1 MTTYGED
8 IFTEGES
15 SDNTLDNLGPLRALA
30 GTWSGESGVDV
41 HPQSDGPETDVFTE
55 TYVAAAIDAQANG
68 PQILYGLS
76 YHQHILKPG
85 EDATF
90 HDQVGYWLWEPA
102 TGQIMLTLA
111 IPRGQVAL
119 AGGTAAAGDTE
130 FTLTARRGDP
140 VYGISS
146 NPFLDQ
152 AFRTTSWSITV
163 TSHSEDSWSYE
174 QTTVLEVNG
183 EAFAHTDRNTLNRVG
198 PPIANPLS
206 S

>member
-1 MTTYGED
+1 MTVYGDD

-15 SDNTLDNLGPLRALA
+15 SGDTLANLGPLRALA
-30 GTWSGESGVDV
+30 GTWSGDVGVDV
-41 HPQSDGPETDVFTE
+41 HPQFDGPEVDRFTE

-90 HDQVGYWLWEPA
+90 HDQVGYWLWEPR
-102 TGQIMLTLA
+102 TGQVMQTLA

-119 AGGTAAAGDTE
+119 AGGFVAADATE
-130 FTLTARRGDP
+130 FTLTAKRGDP
-140 VYGISS
+140 IYGISS

-152 AFRTTSWSITV
+152 AFRTLEWTVTITV
-163 TSHSEDSWSYE
+163 HSEDSWSYK

-183 EAFAHTDRNTLNRVG
+183 KAFAHTDRNTLHRVG

>member
-1 MTTYGED
+1 MTADPID

-15 SDNTLDNLGPLRALA
+15 SDDTLANLGPLRALA
-30 GTWSGESGVDV
+30 GTWSGDSGIDV
-41 HPQSDGPETDVFTE
+41 HPQVDGPETDHFTE

-90 HDQVGYWLWEPA
+90 HDQVGYWLWEPE
-102 TGQIMLTLA
+102 TGQVLLTLA

-119 AGGTAAAGDTE
+119 AGGFAAADAST

-146 NPFLDQ
+146 NPVLDRE
-152 AFRTTSWSITV
+152 FCTKEWSITV
-163 TSHSEDSWSYE
+163 TVHSDDSWSYE
-174 QTTVLEVNG
+174 QSTVLHVNG
-183 EAFAHTDRNTLNRVG
+183 EDFAHTDRNTLRRVG

-206 S
+206 R